1 MAPGL
6 SALEWQSAYTDIHC
20 GSRQSRELLY
30 LPDNSLA
37 KKGKLKTAL
46 VTKNGVI
53 DYDYG
58 L

>member
-1 MAPGL
+1 MHTQIYTMVPGSL
-6 SALEWQSAYTDIHC
+6 GISK
-20 GSRQSRELLY
+20 LLY

-37 KKGKLKTAL
+37 KKGELKTAS
-46 VTKNGVI
+46 VTKNGTV

>member
-1 MAPGL
+1 MHTQIYTVVPGSL
-6 SALEWQSAYTDIHC
+6 GISK
-20 GSRQSRELLY
+20 LLY

-53 DYDYG
+53 DYDYE